1 LEHICEG
8 HQSNSRNRR
17 TQGISEFAEGSYEA
31 LERVASLQNYA
42 LVMLAYPSDDIASF
56 KLVKPV
62 LAVNSL
68 VLGERFLVLLFWFI
82 KRLQLVA
89 LYVLNFA

>member
-1 LEHICEG
+1 
-8 HQSNSRNRR
+8 
-17 TQGISEFAEGSYEA
+17 
-31 LERVASLQNYA
+31 
-42 LVMLAYPSDDIASF
+42 MLAYPSDDIASF